1 MRVVIIGGS
10 HAGIAAARHL
20 KKMDANIEVFIIERS
35 NILGYVGSGLN
46 LYLEGVI
53 SELTEAKTYRTAQL
67 AAEGIA
73 VYLNTEAIII
83 QNEQKQVILSS
94 SSEQK
99 AKESISYDY
108 LILAMGSSQYQTEFS
123 LQSNQEM
130 INYKTLPQ
138 AKQAVTR
145 LQLAKVVTVIGAGL
159 IGLELAETLAKYQKE
174 IYIVERM
181 DSVLFRYFDK
191 EMTQKLIGSL
201 PKNVHV
207 LLNNS
212 VEEIK
217 LNEQKQVKEIILSN
231 RDMLVCDEVVF
242 AINPRPNVN
251 LVADTLTIN
260 QDGTVC
266 TDQYLQTSDPFIYA
280 VGDLISIDFNDSVSA
295 MYLPLVT
302 NAYRTGIV
310 AASNILMKEKI
321 PFSKVQRTV
330 VSKLFGFYLASSGIN
345 KAEALYHGFQTSSI
359 TKTYT
364 QQQLFVKE
372 NEFELT
378 LKLVFDQ
385 ESKQIRGAQLL
396 TNNSESLEIINT
408 ISSLI
413 TMQASLQQ
421 LATMDFYFNPKLS
434 LPLHFLN
441 DLALEALSKE

>member
-10 HAGIAAARHL
+10 HAGIAAARRL

-46 LYLEGVI
+46 LYLEGII
-53 SELTEAKTYRTAQL
+53 SNLTEAKTYSTTQL
-67 AAEGIA
+67 SAEGIN
-73 VYLNTEAIII
+73 VYLNTEAITI
-83 QNEQKQVILSS
+83 QNEQKQVIVSS

-99 AKESISYDY
+99 AKENISYGY
-108 LILAMGSSQYQTEFS
+108 LILAMGSSQYQTDFP
-123 LQSNQEM
+123 LQSSQEM

-138 AKQAVTR
+138 AKQAMTHLQSAKIVTI
-145 LQLAKVVTVIGAGL
+145 IGAGL
-159 IGLELAETLAKYQKE
+159 IGLELANTLAKYQKE

-191 EMTQKLIGSL
+191 EMTQKLIESF
-201 PKNVHV
+201 PENVHIF
-207 LLNNS
+207 LNNS
-212 VEEIK
+212 VEKIN
-217 LNEQKQVKEIILSN
+217 LNEQKQEKEVILSN
-231 RDMLVCDEVVF
+231 KDTLVCDEVVF

-260 QDGTVC
+260 QDGAVC

-280 VGDLISIDFNDSVSA
+280 VGDLISIDFNDSASA

-310 AASNILMKEKI
+310 AASNILMQEKI
-321 PFSKVQRTV
+321 TFSKGQRTV
-330 VSKLFGFYLASSGIN
+330 VSKLFHFYLASSGIN
-345 KAEALYHGFQTSSI
+345 EAEALYHGFQTSSI

-364 QQQLFVKE
+364 KRQFFAAE
-372 NEFELT
+372 DRFELT

-385 ESKQIRGAQLL
+385 ENKQIRGAQFV
-396 TNNSESLEIINT
+396 TNSPEILEMINT

-421 LATMDFYFNPKLS
+421 IATMDFYFNPKLS

-441 DLALEALSKE
+441 DLAMEALIV